1 MKTGEGKPHKPERIL
16 TAMKKLSMETIVK
29 YINDN
34 HVTDLFD
41 IRDELTAELNKSKE
55 KADANRALYELARE
69 TVLNAIPK
77 DTPVTVAEIYE
88 SVKDYLPSE
97 FKKAKV
103 NYALTHYWENDVV
116 KHEGKVNSYTRA

>member
-1 MKTGEGKPHKPERIL
+1 
-16 TAMKKLSMETIVK
+16 MKKLSMETIVK

-34 HVTDLFD
+34 NVTDLFD
-41 IRDELTAELNKSKE
+41 IRDELTAELNKGKE